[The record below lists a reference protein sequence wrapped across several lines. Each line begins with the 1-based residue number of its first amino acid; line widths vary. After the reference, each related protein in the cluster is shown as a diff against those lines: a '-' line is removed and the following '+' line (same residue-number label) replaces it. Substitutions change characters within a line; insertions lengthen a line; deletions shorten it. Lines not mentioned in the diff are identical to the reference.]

1 MFGVTSTGSTVA
13 CHVPNFEHYFFVEV
27 TTSVSRDAIESIK
40 EALDGIV
47 KAKAVM

>member
-13 CHVPNFEHYFFVEV
+13 CHVLNFEHYFFVEV
-27 TTSVSRDAIESIK
+27 TISVSGDAIKSIK
-40 EALDGIV
+40 EALDEIA